1 MYISSKENCQRHKHN
16 PSIFYGSLAGCFAV
30 APNSLALGPATQFVR
45 SKRGRLPFQ
54 VVTSVPRRVQKSV
67 RFGSIIIA
75 HGGGRRG
82 VHYTPCTGACASC
95 CPPRTTA
102 RGCSAAAVDGGGG
115 DVADAA
121 LGKVGRRPA
130 LCFRQRHGHRVSSA
144 PGRGP
149 PPFVCSDPH
158 GT

>member
-16 PSIFYGSLAGCFAV
+16 PSIFYGSSAGCFAV

-54 VVTSVPRRVQKSV
+54 VVTSVQRRVPKSV

-121 LGKVGRRPA
+121 LGKVGQRPA
-130 LCFRQRHGHRVSSA
+130 LCFRQSRSQGIFSS
-144 PGRGP
+144 GEGP
-149 PPFVCSDPH
+149 AAFRLL
-158 GT
+158 